1 MSLIFAL
8 FQKISDFFA
17 SPHLPLDSDYSYQA
31 RHQEAE
37 RIRRAHAT
45 LFGVNLID

>member
-17 SPHLPLDSDYSYQA
+17 SPHLPLDADYSYQA
-31 RHQEAE
+31 RYQEAE
-37 RIRRAHAT
+37 RIRRARAT
-45 LFGVNLID
+45 LLGIPLID